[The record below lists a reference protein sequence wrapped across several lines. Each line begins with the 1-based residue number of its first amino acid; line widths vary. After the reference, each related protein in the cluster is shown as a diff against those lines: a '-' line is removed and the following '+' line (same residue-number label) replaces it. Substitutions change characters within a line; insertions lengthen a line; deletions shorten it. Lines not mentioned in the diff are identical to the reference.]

1 MMRHTLK
8 YAQIYLGICVG
19 LVGIMGGHIEAA
31 HPVQAK
37 TAFKG
42 SGLPIPRFVMTKAN
56 KVNLRAGP
64 GNNYPTRV
72 VYTRKNIPLM
82 IIAEF
87 DFWRKIKD
95 VDGQEGWIHKT
106 LLSNTTVVWVKAE
119 MASLVSDPTNSETTV
134 LKAEKGVDGEFLKD
148 IKGKYAKVRIANQ
161 KGWMLIDALWGVIPE

>member
-1 MMRHTLK
+1 MIRYIL
-8 YAQIYLGICVG
+8 ICVG
-19 LVGIMGGHIEAA
+19 LIGGVSGNSDSAQ
-31 HPVQAK
+31 PVQAK

-72 VYTRKNIPLM
+72 VYNRKNIPLM
-82 IIAEF
+82 VIAEF

-95 VDGQEGWIHKT
+95 MDGQEGWIHKT
-106 LLSNTTVVWVKAE
+106 LLSNTMLVWVKTE
-119 MASLVSDPTNSETTV
+119 MASLISDPTNPETV
-134 LKAEKGVDGEFLKD
+134 MLKAEKGVEGEFLKD